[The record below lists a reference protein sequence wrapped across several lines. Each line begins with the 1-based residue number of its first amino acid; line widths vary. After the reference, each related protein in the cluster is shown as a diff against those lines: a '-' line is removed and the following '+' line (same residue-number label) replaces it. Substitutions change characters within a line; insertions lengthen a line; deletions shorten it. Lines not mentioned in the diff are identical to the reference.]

1 MNLNYFFRN
10 SKVEEYTQEKMI
22 NPINDMISN
31 LLKPLEKNKSHSVS
45 TKLSFYWIE
54 IIASLGLFLFIIMY
68 EIFSIIFLFS
78 LFGLFVKG
86 IVILGQIIKLIFG
99 TMGIKWFILNTV
111 FQHLSVG
118 FLCLTTFSN
127 VFKETQ
133 NIKKFFI
140 SNIVKV
146 ILYYIISIIILEV
159 IILSFELLIQKNVE
173 RNIYEIEPEK
183 KKKLIEIMNKIKEF
197 SLKIVGNLLATFNVF
212 LDKLIIGTLYIFFFK
227 TPNIFINTNKI
238 ISRFLSI
245 FPVIYILL
253 SLILRA
259 LEVAEKINLNMFV
272 SPILLGPKIT
282 IFGFFIS
289 TLCMI
294 KYKSTK
300 INIFDEDNTIS
311 PEIFSE
317 IGSKMFFIFGVTE
330 TIAGFVFPNWTKYGI
345 GKNYLQIICTPF
357 ISTYDYKKESKVIF
371 PCCKKKDYSK
381 SFKIMFNIIG
391 YLIILILGICLFILI
406 KGIMSSFIIDIIKII
421 IDNFENII
429 ALISYYLE

>member
-1 MNLNYFFRN
+1 MATNLNEDSSSKTKYEIQNESQLFLGN
-10 SKVEEYTQEKMI
+10 SKVEEYTEEKMI
-22 NPINDMISN
+22 NPINDMTSD
-31 LLKPLEKNKSHSVS
+31 LLKPLEINKSHSVS

-146 ILYYIISIIILEV
+146 ILYYLISIIILEV
-159 IILSFELLIQKNVE
+159 IILSFELLIRKNVE
-173 RNIYEIEPEK
+173 RNICEIEPEK
-183 KKKLIEIMNKIKEF
+183 KKKLIEIMNEIKEF

-345 GKNYLQIICTPF
+345 GKKLFTNNMYPIYI
-357 ISTYDYKKESKVIF
+357 
-371 PCCKKKDYSK
+371 
-381 SFKIMFNIIG
+381 NI
-391 YLIILILGICLFILI
+391 
-406 KGIMSSFIIDIIKII
+406 
-421 IDNFENII
+421 
-429 ALISYYLE
+429 